1 VKSPV
6 GVDREGS
13 TKSLRRSGEVAR
25 SRHGT
30 HPGIELGA
38 RDISTGRWSPSGL
51 RSRSGSA
58 RRTSPEV
65 LVARAGAA
73 AGAEEA
79 GTIAAGRSPVTRS
92 GSSRVY
98 LGGYLDA
105 AGELLEGQASF
116 AGGVAQPLDGGLAL
130 SVRGA
135 HVRRL

>member
-1 VKSPV
+1 
-6 GVDREGS
+6 
-13 TKSLRRSGEVAR
+13 VAR

-58 RRTSPEV
+58 RRTSPKV

-92 GSSRVY
+92 GRRSPVRVRRACY

-105 AGELLEGQASF
+105 VGELLEGQASF

-135 HVRRL
+135 HVQRL